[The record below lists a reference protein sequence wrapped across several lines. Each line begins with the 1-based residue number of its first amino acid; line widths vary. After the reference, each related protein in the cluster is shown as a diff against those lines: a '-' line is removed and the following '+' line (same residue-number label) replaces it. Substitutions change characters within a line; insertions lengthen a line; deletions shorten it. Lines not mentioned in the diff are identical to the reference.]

1 MSAGGPCSSWL
12 RSGAN
17 SWAAPMKCRGS
28 TGEGW
33 LHGQEWSC
41 SSGGWG
47 AGSTGEGQP
56 GLAGEG
62 AGDDQVRLDGILS
75 VLVLWHLMDAQSG
88 LLSGWT
94 CAPCHLERSW
104 WAANTCQ

>member
-17 SWAAPMKCRGS
+17 SWAAPMKYRGS

-41 SSGGWG
+41 GSRGWG

-56 GLAGEG
+56 RLAGEG
-62 AGDDQVRLDGILS
+62 AGNDQVRLSWILS
-75 VLVLWHLMDAQSG
+75 VLVPWHLMDAQSG

-94 CAPCHLERSW
+94 CAPCHLVLSW
-104 WAANTCQ
+104 WATNMCQ